1 MENHRTIKA
10 LVFDCVRRNQ
20 GNVDYREL
28 TKDVLREFPGSQWK
42 ESHWAW
48 YRYQIT
54 KGRFSN
60 EFSDL
65 IKKNL
70 SSRQYPDRAAPI
82 AAPPKAGG
90 PDAESGVSAG
100 RAAAA
105 EPDAGGQ
112 APVGEPPGTRARDPE
127 VKRIGD
133 QILNH
138 VRFIIETAA
147 GDDPDLKFKLN
158 RWVFARLLQDEIR
171 IKRPI
176 KQASWDSGMRSCQAC
191 GARFESLKNVELHRK
206 IQGRGYAIENCELL
220 CRECHQQL
228 S

>member
-1 MENHRTIKA
+1 METHRTIKA
-10 LVFDCVRRNQ
+10 LVFDYVRRNQ
-20 GNVDYREL
+20 GNVDYRDL
-28 TKDVLREFPGSQWK
+28 TREVLREFPRSQWK

-48 YRYQIT
+48 YRSQIT
-54 KGRFSN
+54 RGRFSG

-65 IKKNL
+65 IKNKL
-70 SSRQYPDRAAPI
+70 VSRQYLDRVEAPTSPPAADVADAAPLL
-82 AAPPKAGG
+82 
-90 PDAESGVSAG
+90 SASQ
-100 RAAAA
+100 
-105 EPDAGGQ
+105 EPERKTA
-112 APVGEPPGTRARDPE
+112 GEPLVRARDPE

-147 GDDPDLKFKLN
+147 GTDPDLKFKLN
-158 RWVFARLLQDEIR
+158 RWVFARLLQDENR

-176 KQASWDSGMRSCQAC
+176 KQALWDSGMRTCQAC

-206 IQGRGYAIENCELL
+206 IQDRGYSIENCELL
-220 CRECHQQL
+220 CRECHQEL